1 MRTVKLENPEKIQRI
16 RSGKM
21 TTKEKIIF
29 GFGIFLVPRPQRSWR
44 SRSWLAGKG
53 DSVSR
58 LGCFAEIARV
68 PRLSLVTWWAGSG
81 MNVRRCHPDYDLS
94 LRPLFLG

>member
-29 GFGIFLVPRPQRSWR
+29 GFGIFFGAASATLLAVAF
-44 SRSWLAGKG
+44 LAG
-53 DSVSR
+53 R
-58 LGCFAEIARV
+58 
-68 PRLSLVTWWAGSG
+68 
-81 MNVRRCHPDYDLS
+81 
-94 LRPLFLG
+94 